1 MPHTVVKHLLIGLLF
16 SGLISSVA
24 AETRYVSDQFK
35 ITMRSGES
43 TSHKVLHML
52 ESGTSLEVLGA
63 NAETGYSH
71 VRTADGRTGYVLT
84 RLLMDQPSARD
95 RLQQAE
101 ARLAQLQ
108 QEPDK
113 LASKLAALEQEHETL
128 KTAHGLLQE
137 DNNALKQ
144 ELETIQ
150 ATARNAVDIA
160 KERDGLRKRAASLTR
175 QAGELQ
181 LENQDLRNQS
191 DKKWFLTGSGV
202 LVGGI
207 LLGLILP
214 RLRLRRRRD
223 SWGSF

>member
-1 MPHTVVKHLLIGLLF
+1 MKRLLICILLTGLVPGVL
-16 SGLISSVA
+16 
-24 AETRYVSDQFK
+24 AETRFVTDQFK
-35 ITMRSGES
+35 ITMRSGQS
-43 TSHKVLHML
+43 TSHKVEHML
-52 ESGTSLEVLGA
+52 ESGTQLDVLST
-63 NAETGYSH
+63 NPETGYSQ
-71 VRTADGRTGYVLT
+71 VRTADGRTGFVLT
-84 RLLMDQPSARD
+84 RLLMNQPSARD

-101 ARLAQLQ
+101 SRLAELQ
-108 QEPDK
+108 QEPEK
-113 LASKLAALEQEHETL
+113 LTSKLTALEQEYDTL
-128 KTAHGLLQE
+128 KTGHTLLQE

-144 ELETIQ
+144 ELESIQ
-150 ATARNAVDIA
+150 QTARDAVAIA
-160 KERDGLRKRAASLTR
+160 KERDGLRKRMASLTR

-191 DKKWFLTGSGV
+191 DKKWFLTGGGV

>member
-1 MPHTVVKHLLIGLLF
+1 MKRLLIGLMLT
-16 SGLISSVA
+16 GLIPGA
-24 AETRYVSDQFK
+24 LAETRFVTDQFK

-52 ESGTSLEVLGA
+52 ESGTQLDVLSS
-63 NAETGYSH
+63 NAETGYSQ
-71 VRTADGRTGYVLT
+71 VRAADGRSGYVLT
-84 RLLMDQPSARD
+84 RLLMDAPSARD
-95 RLQQAE
+95 RLQQVE
-101 ARLAQLQ
+101 ARLAELQ
-108 QEPDK
+108 QEPEK
-113 LASKLAALEQEHETL
+113 LASKLTALEQEYESL
-128 KTAHGLLQE
+128 KTAHALLQE

-150 ATARNAVDIA
+150 ATARNAVGIA
-160 KERDGLRKRAASLTR
+160 KERDGLRKRTASLTR

-191 DKKWFLTGSGV
+191 DKKWFLTGGGV